1 MEIKKMNAFIQKWVR
16 MSSRNI
22 FELTRHLPWK
32 QGWSLLLKDLISKV
46 AAAAA
51 ATLVE
56 EGIEI
61 GGELAPGEDMFDEP
75 DIRRAE

>member
-1 MEIKKMNAFIQKWVR
+1 MEIKKWIFLFKNEYACRVEIF
-16 MSSRNI
+16 

>member
-1 MEIKKMNAFIQKWVR
+1 MLYLKMSTYACRVEIL
-16 MSSRNI
+16 

-51 ATLVE
+51 SLVE

>member
-1 MEIKKMNAFIQKWVR
+1 MLLFKNEYACRVEIF
-16 MSSRNI
+16 

-46 AAAAA
+46 AAAAAA

>member
-1 MEIKKMNAFIQKWVR
+1 MLYLKMSTYACRVEIL
-16 MSSRNI
+16 

-61 GGELAPGEDMFDEP
+61 GGELAPGEDIFDEP

>member
-1 MEIKKMNAFIQKWVR
+1 MLLFKNEYAGSVEIF
-16 MSSRNI
+16 

-46 AAAAA
+46 AAAA